1 MSNMYSWCKS
11 LTYINLANFD
21 TSRVNNIGFMF
32 VGCKALRR
40 ENLITRDSRIINN
53 FGKIK

>member
-1 MSNMYSWCKS
+1 MSNI
-11 LTYINLANFD
+11 INLANFD

-53 FGKIK
+53 FGKIKK